1 MFGPLVLVI
10 AAIALMRWRP
20 DLPFARLLEEWLA
33 RRPVA
38 WVLRRTRP
46 EILGWVIGG
55 VLLVLGGEYVLLM
68 GGPHVIL
75 AYAAELAIYFDAMVI
90 AAAVTAAARVR
101 SFGQRLR
108 MIRPKSAKPRTPRTL
123 YPRPAR
129 PTNDNDEEDRPAAM
143 AA

>member
-1 MFGPLVLVI
+1 MLGPLILMI

-38 WVLRRTRP
+38 WVLRRTRQ
-46 EILGWVIGG
+46 EVLGWIIGG

-68 GGPHVIL
+68 GGPHVML
-75 AYAAELAIYFDAMVI
+75 AYAAELAIYLDAMVI
-90 AAAVTAAARVR
+90 TATVAAAARVR
-101 SFGQRLR
+101 SFGRRLR
-108 MIRPKSAKPRTPRTL
+108 MVRVRGARPRTPRTL
-123 YPRPAR
+123 CPPPAR